1 VGADRRGPLAA
12 FVILAIIAAV
22 LLVTSVRSQAA
33 PGWLDSDK
41 LPATVI
47 AAPVTEPHLW
57 GSVAGGVHQVVQDG
71 AVLVRRAATG
81 SSDDQD
87 STTVAVGASTSVVTT
102 PVTGD
107 VGDSATP
114 QVAGIHRHL
123 VTTHPYR
130 PVTARHYPGPAHDN
144 ASEPPAEAPS
154 VPTTPGPDPAAIPNT
169 HDHGRHLGWYH
180 GNGHDNDADGPNGHE
195 HGHAQDESS

>member
-1 VGADRRGPLAA
+1 LAA

-41 LPATVI
+41 LPATVV

-71 AVLVRRAATG
+71 AVLVGPAATG

-107 VGDSATP
+107 VGDPATP

-130 PVTARHYPGPAHDN
+130 PVTARHHPGPAHDN
-144 ASEPPAEAPS
+144 APEPPAEAPS
-154 VPTTPGPDPAAIPNT
+154 APTMLGPDVAATPNT
-169 HDHGRHLGWYH
+169 HDRGRHPGWCHGHGR
-180 GNGHDNDADGPNGHE
+180 DNDAHGPNGHG
-195 HGHAQDESS
+195 HGRAEDESS